1 MTGVSLALRNGGRR
15 TKKSKAAKCVAQA
28 FNPRSLA
35 GFELEAR
42 LIYIVSSRP
51 AKATGEILFQKH
63 NRTQHKKRIRGQILI
78 KSMYVLGR
86 RVLKF

>member
-51 AKATGEILFQKH
+51 AKAK
-63 NRTQHKKRIRGQILI
+63 
-78 KSMYVLGR
+78 
-86 RVLKF
+86 